1 MAQASGKFYVDTF
14 LGNMFIGTTAAAG
27 VTVPIYSNTAA
38 VFGLWN
44 PLGSGKNAVLVRCSI
59 GFVSTTA
66 APSNFVLGYQTG
78 AGSQAATGAPVT
90 AITAVAPVN
99 GLLGAG
105 NASYMKFFP
114 ATATLTTGCS
124 LLMTLGS
131 SQLTTTG
138 ATTSAPYFT
147 SDTLF
152 DGTIIVPPGALIV
165 VGGNIATT
173 SVDDITLVW
182 EETNASGV

>member
-1 MAQASGKFYVDTF
+1 MAQISGRFALDAL
-14 LGNMFIGTTAAAG
+14 LGQVFVGTTAAAG
-27 VTVPIYSNTAA
+27 VTVPAYSNTAA

-44 PLGSGKNAVLVRCSI
+44 PLGSGKNAYLISLAI

-66 APSNFVLGYQTG
+66 APSNFVVGYQTG
-78 AGSQAATGAPVT
+78 AGSQIGTGSPVT

-105 NASYMKFFP
+105 NTSVMRFFP
-114 ATATLTTGCS
+114 GTATLTTGCS
-124 LLMTLGS
+124 LLLTTGT

-147 SDTLF
+147 SLTKF
-152 DGTIIVPPGALIV
+152 DGTVIVPQGALIV

-173 SVDDITLVW
+173 TVCDISLIW
-182 EETNASGV
+182 EEV